1 MNSEVWR
8 ARSMDFSPPE
18 RSTHTP
24 GNLILVLPR
33 LPSWEKRSQRGCS
46 AYKPEFHYSAVSFFP
61 TAAIDPNVSLG
72 QFSKQKIKNKKRRKS
87 CCLILQPCAAA
98 VEPVL
103 CSFGKKKIQKKSRV
117 CIINSSHKL
126 FKNVITVRLRAN
138 KEAIEKT
145 SEKEASEKEAIEKA
159 AWGGFFGGGLNT
171 KLLCSIKLQHVMVL
185 SACKISFFFLAL
197 EYCCSCFW

>member
-33 LPSWEKRSQRGCS
+33 LLSWEKRSQRGCS
-46 AYKPEFHYSAVSFFP
+46 AYKPEFHYSAVSFSP

-72 QFSKQKIKNKKRRKS
+72 QFSKQKKNKKRRKS

-103 CSFGKKKIQKKSRV
+103 CSFGKIKIQKKSRV

>member
-46 AYKPEFHYSAVSFFP
+46 AYKPEFHYSAVSFSP

-72 QFSKQKIKNKKRRKS
+72 QFSKQKINKKRRKS

-103 CSFGKKKIQKKSRV
+103 CSFGKIKIQKKSRV

-159 AWGGFFGGGLNT
+159 AWGGFFWGGLNT

>member
-72 QFSKQKIKNKKRRKS
+72 QFSKQKKNKKRRKS

-159 AWGGFFGGGLNT
+159 AWGGFFWGGLNT